1 MREKIKSKQ
10 KMKNSLSE
18 ANFDNLF
25 KKNTRMKKE
34 LTMNDL
40 NNNFERDFYSNRNNI
55 SEIIINKSNSMVKL
69 INNNYKKFDIFPNI
83 KKELINI
90 SYLWNSSG
98 ISSKYKVNFINNYQ
112 LMTKEEKIKLIKEE
126 KQKIEIL
133 IKKLKQ
139 FNGDYCLRKK
149 IIKKIKEEINL
160 IKKENTED
168 NKGDIIDKIIKYLGE
183 LRLYSVNTVLNF
195 YEVKNLINILFKNNS
210 TIIDLKMLYKLYLY
224 DKDYLLKIN
233 DDISFIK
240 ECTVLP
246 NYIEMNNFR
255 GMDTFFVNCSYK
267 LIDNTDKIND
277 KKIIPIDDKTKAE
290 IKKCKYIIKNEKF
303 CLPQN
308 SFSFFI
314 SNYLKTPKPQ
324 KKLILK
330 LNNSQISHKKLIT
343 VNGYKKNFTKTNKS
357 SKNEKKENSYPPE
370 IKKEL
375 KKYKLLVDNAKNLEK
390 ENENLKKI
398 MERNEK
404 EKNEE
409 KEKAAKEKEK
419 ADKEIGKER
428 LKRIEVEKQ
437 NQELIRKL
445 RRKKSEN
452 SIDSKKSK
460 NKDINNSMINKSK
473 EGKISIDAI
482 KPNNNINLIKKNEI
496 NDDYCKEFN
505 DANEI
510 GEDFDKINDDKNK
523 EKEILKKD
531 NKLNEK
537 KGEDNNEKLIN
548 KDNLNN
554 DDNKNIQNKIE
565 INNNKN
571 IDENFEKNNEKESTN
586 KNNINNDENII
597 DKNNNNINKDINT
610 NKVET
615 DDKNENN
622 QTKEKDKTFD
632 EKNENLE
639 EIKINDNSNNNFKE
653 TKNHDIGNNNESN
666 KEEIINTD
674 IIKVDDKQNQ
684 NNNEDED
691 IKINVIKLNSD
702 NENNNKDYNDKKKD
716 LINKKDKIKEKT
728 GYKVEYYLD
737 KLDNLISRIKK
748 DIPIYKINDVIK
760 SLFKTKLEEKI
771 YDKTT
776 YSYGMY
782 PKIITCINKESD
794 TISGICSFYYENI
807 GENNLLT
814 VRINTL
820 FAIGDWKSQFIKMVN
835 FLKSNAQFNQIK
847 IILFIADTGKKEE
860 EESLGIKKFLEEKL
874 LFNVKNVTKE
884 KKVKEIEMAFIR
896 NEVKS
901 IFCFNLKTV
910 LSSYNKKKADEAE
923 ILDDE
928 IKDIMEGFHKDDKY
942 INLFPVFSILNHL
955 DKGKRFNYY
964 KLEFLQKGFKLNFE
978 NINIDFMK
986 IIKDKTFDNDDIKNF
1001 CKNYET
1007 CLYRQLYPIYKQN
1020 NLILPCDALEIN
1032 LNKNLLFCQSLSL
1045 NGYYYNKIAKDIFK
1059 GYDKDTKCN
1068 YYIVPLNDQ
1077 NHKLFFYEMNE
1088 NSIQKYIDDKKNIYK
1103 LFVDLL
1109 TENDKEDKNNP
1120 LKKDEN
1126 ENNDISL
1133 YIPSFK
1139 ISDNFHYSNI
1149 NHIIKKIASVKDIN
1163 QEGIKFISFDGLFS
1177 IEFNGDNFISNNFIY
1192 SISEDEENIV
1202 IKNNFFFGLINFS
1215 ILKHSEFIYNSFLQ
1229 LAYVTQEHWKRC

>member
-255 GMDTFFVNCSYK
+255 GMDTFLVNCSYK

-290 IKKCKYIIKNEKF
+290 IKKCKYIIRNEKF
-303 CLPQN
+303 SLPQN

-370 IKKEL
+370 IKEEL
-375 KKYKLLVDNAKNLEK
+375 KKYKLLVDKAKDLEK

-398 MERNEK
+398 MERYEK

-409 KEKAAKEKEK
+409 KEKEKVIKEKEK
-419 ADKEIGKER
+419 SDKELEKER
-428 LKRIEVEKQ
+428 LKKIEIEKQ
-437 NQELIRKL
+437 DQEIIQYLG
-445 RRKKSEN
+445 RKKSDKIIE
-452 SIDSKKSK
+452 SKKSK
-460 NKDINNSMINKSK
+460 NKDFNK
-473 EGKISIDAI
+473 
-482 KPNNNINLIKKNEI
+482 
-496 NDDYCKEFN
+496 
-505 DANEI
+505 
-510 GEDFDKINDDKNK
+510 K
-523 EKEILKKD
+523 EKI
-531 NKLNEK
+531 
-537 KGEDNNEKLIN
+537 
-548 KDNLNN
+548 
-554 DDNKNIQNKIE
+554 
-565 INNNKN
+565 
-571 IDENFEKNNEKESTN
+571 F
-586 KNNINNDENII
+586 
-597 DKNNNNINKDINT
+597 
-610 NKVET
+610 
-615 DDKNENN
+615 
-622 QTKEKDKTFD
+622 
-632 EKNENLE
+632 
-639 EIKINDNSNNNFKE
+639 
-653 TKNHDIGNNNESN
+653 
-666 KEEIINTD
+666 
-674 IIKVDDKQNQ
+674 
-684 NNNEDED
+684 
-691 IKINVIKLNSD
+691 
-702 NENNNKDYNDKKKD
+702 
-716 LINKKDKIKEKT
+716 EKT
-728 GYKVEYYLD
+728 GFKVEYYLD
-737 KLDNLISRIKK
+737 KLDNLISKIKE
-748 DIPIYKINDVIK
+748 DIPINEISDDIK
-760 SLFKTKLEEKI
+760 TLFNKKLEEKI
-771 YDKTT
+771 YDKMT
-776 YSYGMY
+776 YFSGMY
-782 PKIITCINKESD
+782 PKVITCLNKESG
-794 TISGICSFYYENI
+794 TISGICSFYYESI
-807 GENNLLT
+807 GENNLII

-820 FAIGDWKSQFIKMVN
+820 FAIGDWKSQFIQMVN
-835 FLKSNAQFNQIK
+835 FLKSNAQFDRIK
-847 IILFIADTGKKEE
+847 IILYITNDSKGEDGN
-860 EESLGIKKFLEEKL
+860 SIGIKKFFEEKL
-874 LFNVKNVTKE
+874 LFSVDNV
-884 KKVKEIEMAFIR
+884 IEE
-896 NEVKS
+896 NEVKKMEMVFIKS
-901 IFCFNLKTV
+901 EVKTIFCFNLKSV
-910 LSSYNKKKADEAE
+910 LSSYYKKKADEAE
-923 ILDDE
+923 ILDDD
-928 IKDIMEGFHKDDKY
+928 IKDIMKEFEKDSKY
-942 INLFPVFSILNHL
+942 INLFPVFFILNHL

-964 KLEFLQKGFKLNFE
+964 KLNFSQKGYLLNFN

-986 IIKDKTFDNDDIKNF
+986 VIKDKNLDDEKIKNF
-1001 CKNYET
+1001 CQNYET
-1007 CLYRQLYPIYKQN
+1007 CLYRKLYPLYKQN

-1032 LNKNLLFCQSLSL
+1032 LNKNLLFCHSLL
-1045 NGYYYNKIAKDIFK
+1045 FNGYYYNKIAKDILK

-1068 YYIVPLNDQ
+1068 YYIVPLKDQ
-1077 NHKLFFYEMNE
+1077 NNKLFFYEMNE
-1088 NSIQKYIDDKKNIYK
+1088 NSIQKYLDDKKNIYK

-1109 TENDKEDKNNP
+1109 TEDDKKDKNEP
-1120 LKKDEN
+1120 LEKN
-1126 ENNDISL
+1126 ENGNNDNEISL

-1139 ISDNFHYSNI
+1139 ITDNFHYSNI
-1149 NHIIKKIASVKDIN
+1149 NHIIKKITSIKDIN
-1163 QEGIKFISFDGLFS
+1163 EEEIKLISFDGLVS
-1177 IEFNGDNFISNNFIY
+1177 IEFNGDNFISNNFNY
-1192 SISEDEENIV
+1192 SIPEDEENIV
-1202 IKNNFFFGLINFS
+1202 IKNNFIFGLINFS
-1215 ILKHSEFIYNSFLQ
+1215 ILKHKEYIYNSFLH
-1229 LAYVTQEHWKRC
+1229 LVYVTKERWKRC

>member
-18 ANFDNLF
+18 ANYENLF

-160 IKKENTED
+160 IKKEKTED
-168 NKGDIIDKIIKYLGE
+168 NIGDIIDKIIKYLGE

-255 GMDTFFVNCSYK
+255 GMDTFLVNCSYK

-303 CLPQN
+303 SLPQN

-330 LNNSQISHKKLIT
+330 LNNSQICHKKLIT

-375 KKYKLLVDNAKNLEK
+375 KKYKLLVDKAKNLEK

-398 MERNEK
+398 MERYEK

-409 KEKAAKEKEK
+409 KEKEKVIKEKEK
-419 ADKEIGKER
+419 SDKELEKER
-428 LKRIEVEKQ
+428 LKKIEIEKQ
-437 NQELIRKL
+437 DQEIIQYLG
-445 RRKKSEN
+445 RKKSDKIIE
-452 SIDSKKSK
+452 SKKSK
-460 NKDINNSMINKSK
+460 NKDFNK
-473 EGKISIDAI
+473 
-482 KPNNNINLIKKNEI
+482 
-496 NDDYCKEFN
+496 
-505 DANEI
+505 
-510 GEDFDKINDDKNK
+510 K
-523 EKEILKKD
+523 EKI
-531 NKLNEK
+531 
-537 KGEDNNEKLIN
+537 
-548 KDNLNN
+548 
-554 DDNKNIQNKIE
+554 
-565 INNNKN
+565 
-571 IDENFEKNNEKESTN
+571 F
-586 KNNINNDENII
+586 
-597 DKNNNNINKDINT
+597 
-610 NKVET
+610 
-615 DDKNENN
+615 
-622 QTKEKDKTFD
+622 
-632 EKNENLE
+632 
-639 EIKINDNSNNNFKE
+639 
-653 TKNHDIGNNNESN
+653 
-666 KEEIINTD
+666 
-674 IIKVDDKQNQ
+674 
-684 NNNEDED
+684 
-691 IKINVIKLNSD
+691 
-702 NENNNKDYNDKKKD
+702 
-716 LINKKDKIKEKT
+716 EKT
-728 GYKVEYYLD
+728 GFKVEYYLD
-737 KLDNLISRIKK
+737 KLDNLISKIKK
-748 DIPIYKINDVIK
+748 DIPINEISDDIK
-760 SLFKTKLEEKI
+760 SLFNKKLEEKI
-771 YDKTT
+771 YDKMT
-776 YSYGMY
+776 YFSGMY
-782 PKIITCINKESD
+782 PKVITCVNKESD
-794 TISGICSFYYENI
+794 SISGICSFYYESI
-807 GENNLLT
+807 GENNLII

-820 FAIGDWKSQFIKMVN
+820 FAIGDWKSQFIQMVN
-835 FLKSNAQFNQIK
+835 FLKSNAQYDRIK
-847 IILFIADTGKKEE
+847 IILCITKDNKGEDGDG
-860 EESLGIKKFLEEKL
+860 SSIGIKKFFEEKL
-874 LFNVKNVTKE
+874 LFSVDNVIEENDV
-884 KKVKEIEMAFIR
+884 KKMEMVFIKD
-896 NEVKS
+896 EVKT
-901 IFCFNLKTV
+901 IFCFNLKSV
-910 LSSYNKKKADEAE
+910 LSSYYKKKADEAE
-923 ILDDE
+923 ILDDD
-928 IKDIMEGFHKDDKY
+928 IKDIMKEFEKDSKY
-942 INLFPVFSILNHL
+942 INLFPVFFILNHL

-964 KLEFLQKGFKLNFE
+964 KLNFSQKGYQLNFN

-986 IIKDKTFDNDDIKNF
+986 VIKDKNLDDDKIKNF
-1001 CKNYET
+1001 CQYYET
-1007 CLYRQLYPIYKQN
+1007 CLYRKLYPLYKQN

-1032 LNKNLLFCQSLSL
+1032 LNKNLLFCHSLL
-1045 NGYYYNKIAKDIFK
+1045 FNGYYYNKIAKDILK

-1068 YYIVPLNDQ
+1068 YYIVPLKDQ
-1077 NHKLFFYEMNE
+1077 NNKLFFYEMNE
-1088 NSIQKYIDDKKNIYK
+1088 NSIQKYLDDKKNIYK

-1109 TENDKEDKNNP
+1109 TEDDKKDKNEP
-1120 LKKDEN
+1120 LEKN
-1126 ENNDISL
+1126 ENGNNDNEISL

-1139 ISDNFHYSNI
+1139 ITDNFHYSNI
-1149 NHIIKKIASVKDIN
+1149 NHIIKKITSIKDIN
-1163 QEGIKFISFDGLFS
+1163 EEEIKLISFDGLVS
-1177 IEFNGDNFISNNFIY
+1177 IEFNGDNFISNNFNY
-1192 SISEDEENIV
+1192 SIPEDEENIV
-1202 IKNNFFFGLINFS
+1202 IKNNFIFGLINFS
-1215 ILKHSEFIYNSFLQ
+1215 ILKHKEYIYNSFLH
-1229 LAYVTQEHWKRC
+1229 LVYVTKERWKRC